1 MNEEHQEFPADQSNQ
16 NMEIQPNQAGSEE
29 VLGEITIAPEIIATL
44 AAITTMKVP
53 GVTGMAG
60 LPQASLST
68 LIGKRELNKGVKVD
82 VKEKSVNLEIS
93 IAVDIGATIIE
104 VARKVQ
110 QEVKQVI
117 ESKTGMKVN
126 RIDINVREVT
136 YPEKEESV
144 ESQG

>member
-1 MNEEHQEFPADQSNQ
+1 MSEERQDLPVNQENQ
-16 NMEIQPNQAGSEE
+16 GAEVQVNQAGSEE

-60 LPQASLST
+60 LPQASLGT

-82 VKEKSVNLEIS
+82 IKEKSVNLEIS
-93 IAVDIGATIIE
+93 IAVDIEATIVE

-117 ESKTGMKVN
+117 ESKTGMEVN
-126 RIDINVREVT
+126 RIDVNVREVT
-136 YPEKEESV
+136 YPEKEETPA
-144 ESQG
+144 ES

>member
-1 MNEEHQEFPADQSNQ
+1 MNEERQDFPVGQENQSTEVQ
-16 NMEIQPNQAGSEE
+16 LNQAGSEE

-60 LPQASLST
+60 LPQASLGT

-93 IAVDIGATIIE
+93 IAVGIEATIIE
-104 VARKVQ
+104 VAREVQ

-126 RIDINVREVT
+126 RIDINVREIT
-136 YPEKEESV
+136 YPEKEEEPA
-144 ESQG
+144 ES